1 MTRALVIDDH
11 PVVFQGCR
19 QTISDYGASEVF
31 GALSPLEG
39 FRAYRRLNPDVI
51 LLDLSFGPNMFGGFA
66 FIKRFRSRDGRTPI
80 LIFSMHDDPVIV
92 RRALALGATGYV
104 QKDASPDTIGEAFD
118 TVRQGKPYLPPDMA
132 ARVAFLNRPS
142 GGSDRDR
149 LTDRELEILGLLA
162 AGRSYAEIAEGLSI
176 SYKTVANA
184 CSSLKV
190 KLAAKTLSDLVA
202 KAVRITGRA

>member
-66 FIKRFRSRDGRTPI
+66 FIKRCLLYTSPSPRDKRQSR
-80 LIFSMHDDPVIV
+80 M
-92 RRALALGATGYV
+92 
-104 QKDASPDTIGEAFD
+104 
-118 TVRQGKPYLPPDMA
+118 
-132 ARVAFLNRPS
+132 PS
-142 GGSDRDR
+142 S
-149 LTDRELEILGLLA
+149 A
-162 AGRSYAEIAEGLSI
+162 
-176 SYKTVANA
+176 
-184 CSSLKV
+184 
-190 KLAAKTLSDLVA
+190 
-202 KAVRITGRA
+202 